1 MKLMKTIAFGV
12 GFAALSVAV
21 PSLAASTPANKITIT
36 VPVVLK
42 HADVVFNMDHLA
54 FAGKM
59 PTGMLY
65 MHLLS
70 QRMKQNHVP
79 GHIVGVFHSLA
90 AYMLL
95 NNKSYDAFKHVTTGN
110 PYSATIANLQKQGVD
125 IEECAYSMGVHHW
138 GNDNLL
144 PGVQV
149 TTGAVGRIVELTQQG
164 YVQIQP

>member
-70 QRMKQNHVP
+70 QRM
-79 GHIVGVFHSLA
+79 
-90 AYMLL
+90 YMR
-95 NNKSYDAFKHVTTGN
+95 
-110 PYSATIANLQKQGVD
+110 
-125 IEECAYSMGVHHW
+125 
-138 GNDNLL
+138 
-144 PGVQV
+144 
-149 TTGAVGRIVELTQQG
+149 RIVLLRRRVG
-164 YVQIQP
+164 HCLCIQWWTIRQH

>member
-1 MKLMKTIAFGV
+1 MNFIKVVTFAA
-12 GFAALSVAV
+12 GFAALGITLPA
-21 PSLAASTPANKITIT
+21 LAAPAPTNKINIT

-70 QRMKQNHVP
+70 MRMKQNHVP

-95 NNKSYDAFKHVTTGN
+95 NNKAYNEFKHVTTGN
-110 PYSATIANLQKQGVD
+110 PYSATIAHLQKQGVD